1 MTTLKANDNRKILMK
16 GNEAIGEGAVLAG
29 CDCYFG
35 YPITPQTELLEY
47 MSRRLPELGRVFLQA
62 ESEIAAIYMVYGAS
76 VTGKRAMSS
85 SSGPGIALKQEGLS
99 YLAGAELPA
108 VVVDVMRCGPGLA
121 GIAPAQGDYFMATKP
136 GHGDYHSIVLAPAS
150 VQEAMDLTM
159 LAFDLADQYRNPVI
173 VLADGIIGQIMEPVE
188 LREPIKTRPPKPW
201 TLNGAKG
208 RDRRIL
214 KTVNMIP
221 EELYKH
227 NLHLQAK
234 YAEIREK
241 EVRFVTYRL
250 EDAQIGLVAYG
261 SAARVVQTAINML
274 RAEGIKA
281 GLLRPV
287 SLFPFPAQP
296 LAEMAERVSFIL
308 TVEMSAGQMVEDV
321 RLAVEGRAPVH
332 LLSRMGG
339 VVPAPEE
346 VVEEIRR
353 IAGAQT
359 SGR

>member
-1 MTTLKANDNRKILMK
+1 MTTLKGNNSRRILMK
-16 GNEAIGEGAVLAG
+16 GNEAFGEGAILAG

-35 YPITPQTELLEY
+35 YPITPQTELLEF
-47 MSRRLPELGRVFLQA
+47 MSRRMPELGRIFLQA
-62 ESEIAAIYMVYGAS
+62 ESEIAAIYMVYGAA
-76 VTGKRAMSS
+76 VTGRRAMSS

-108 VVVDVMRCGPGLA
+108 VVVNVMRCGPGLA
-121 GIAPAQGDYFMATKP
+121 GIAPAQADYFMATKP

-159 LAFDLADQYRNPVI
+159 LAFELADKYRNPAM

-188 LREPIKTRPPKPW
+188 LREPVGVLPPKPW
-201 TLNGAKG
+201 TLTGAKG
-208 RDRRIL
+208 RARRVL

-234 YAEIREK
+234 YATMRAE

-250 EDAQIGLVAYG
+250 EDADIGVVAYG
-261 SAARVVQTAINML
+261 SAARVVQTAIGMA
-274 RAEGIKA
+274 RAEGLKA

-287 SLFPFPAQP
+287 TLFPFPAQ
-296 LAEMAERVSFIL
+296 AVGEMAEKVSFIL

-321 RLAVEGRAPVH
+321 RLAVEGRTPVH

-346 VVEEIRR
+346 VLEEIRR
-353 IAGAQT
+353 IAAT
-359 SGR
+359 RPSGR